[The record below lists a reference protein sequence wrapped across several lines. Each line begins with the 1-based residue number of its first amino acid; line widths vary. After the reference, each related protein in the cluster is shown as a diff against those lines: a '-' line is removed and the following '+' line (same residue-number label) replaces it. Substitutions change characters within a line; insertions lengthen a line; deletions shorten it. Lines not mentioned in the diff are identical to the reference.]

1 MCYNSLEKSKE
12 TTMRNF
18 LLNNVLP
25 FWAKHAIDRECG
37 GLYNMI
43 DREGKIYGTEK
54 NVWFAGRTMY
64 TYSLAYN
71 ELDKNPE
78 YLEIA
83 ENMYNFL
90 PKCELDKTGRLPF
103 IANREGRAIVA
114 DSTYYSETFAAIG
127 CAEYYLATGDK
138 RVWESAEKYFDIA
151 YRMYRED
158 LARTPSE
165 NPVIPET
172 KALGPSMIMLA
183 TSQVLRKV
191 EHDKYD
197 CIAIECAEE
206 ILVHFIEEKGLLEN
220 VSLDGKFV
228 DTPSGREINPG
239 HSLEAAWFLMS
250 EGVYQN
256 NALYKQ
262 KAKEIIDISMK
273 HGYRD
278 GGIIAFCDC
287 DGNPPDHLEWDMK
300 IWWPQ
305 CEAIIA
311 NLLCYN
317 VFGDEKYKRDFEA
330 LRDWCFERYPDPE
343 FGEWFGYMH
352 YDGTVANNLKGNFS
366 KGPFHLPRM
375 LYLVDKLERGEN
387 VW

>member
-1 MCYNSLEKSKE
+1 
-12 TTMRNF
+12 MRDF

-25 FWAKHAIDRECG
+25 FWMKNAIDYDCG

-43 DREGKIYGTEK
+43 DREGGVYGTDK
-54 NVWFAGRTMY
+54 NVWFAGRTLY

-71 ELDKNPE
+71 ELDKNEE
-78 YLEIA
+78 YLKIA

-90 PKCELDKTGRLPF
+90 PKCELDESGRLPF
-103 IANREGRAIVA
+103 IASRDGRALVVDNA
-114 DSTYYSETFAAIG
+114 YYSETFAAIG
-127 CAEYYLATGDK
+127 CAEYYIATGK
-138 RVWESAEKYFDIA
+138 RDAWKNAEKYFDIA
-151 YRMYRED
+151 YRLYKED
-158 LARTPSE
+158 LARLPSE
-165 NPVIPET
+165 NPPVPET
-172 KALGPSMIMLA
+172 KALGPSMIMLSVA
-183 TSQVLRKV
+183 QVLRKV
-191 EHDKYD
+191 EHARYD
-197 CIAIECAEE
+197 AIAKECADE

-220 VSLDGKFV
+220 VGLNGEFINA
-228 DTPSGREINPG
+228 PNGREINPG

-256 NALYKQ
+256 NDNYKQ

-273 HGYRD
+273 LGYRD

-287 DGNPPDHLEWDMK
+287 DGNPPTQLEWDMK

-317 VFGDEKYKRDFEA
+317 VFGEDKYLRDFKA
-330 LRDWCFERYPDPE
+330 LRDWCFERYPDRE
-343 FGEWFGYMH
+343 HGEWYGYMH
-352 YDGTVANNLKGNFS
+352 YDGTRANTLKGNFS

-387 VW
+387 IW